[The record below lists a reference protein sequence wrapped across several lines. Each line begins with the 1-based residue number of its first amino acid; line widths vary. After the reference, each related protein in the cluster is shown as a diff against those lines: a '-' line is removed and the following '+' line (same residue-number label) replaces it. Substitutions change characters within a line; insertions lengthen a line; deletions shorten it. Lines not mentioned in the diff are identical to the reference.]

1 MTGRVSSMPRR
12 NSERGEGSCGV
23 FILGKT
29 VVGRLWPSEK
39 QGLRR
44 FRRPVC
50 KLQAKIPKLKQV
62 VFQRHA
68 VVETALCKY
77 FSRYVVGM
85 DEIVGM
91 LRVVSVI
98 ESAGAFVDAE
108 LLWGGVSFVIVGNT
122 KKKGEI
128 LIKTEK

>member
-1 MTGRVSSMPRR
+1 
-12 NSERGEGSCGV
+12 
-23 FILGKT
+23 
-29 VVGRLWPSEK
+29 
-39 QGLRR
+39 
-44 FRRPVC
+44 
-50 KLQAKIPKLKQV
+50 
-62 VFQRHA
+62 
-68 VVETALCKY
+68 
-77 FSRYVVGM
+77 M

>member
-1 MTGRVSSMPRR
+1 LWRCENRVW
-12 NSERGEGSCGV
+12 
-23 FILGKT
+23 
-29 VVGRLWPSEK
+29 RL
-39 QGLRR
+39 